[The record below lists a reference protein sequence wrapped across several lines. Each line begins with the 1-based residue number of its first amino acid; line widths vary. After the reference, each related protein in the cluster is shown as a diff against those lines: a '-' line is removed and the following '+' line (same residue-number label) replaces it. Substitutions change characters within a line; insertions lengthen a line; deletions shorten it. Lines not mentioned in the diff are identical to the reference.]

1 MSLACM
7 GLRPR
12 KLRATGQRRIKFSW
26 RSKKYYP
33 PPEELKRLPTES
45 QLIIANEINDLMKW
59 PELKSRFTTGLPW
72 KKPVL

>member
-1 MSLACM
+1 M
-7 GLRPR
+7 GLFQQPVN
-12 KLRATGQRRIKFSW
+12 FSW

-59 PELKSRFTTGLPW
+59 LGLKMRFIAGLPW
-72 KKPVL
+72 GKSVL